1 MKHFPLPCAKATI
14 VIGMLQITPIELLQ
28 GRMLPKMVLVEMLF
42 QILKQEDQILLL
54 VKINNHQDAKILW
67 QLQIL
72 KMMEELIN
80 LMRQLKLKSS
90 KFL

>member
-1 MKHFPLPCAKATI
+1 
-14 VIGMLQITPIELLQ
+14 
-28 GRMLPKMVLVEMLF
+28 MLPKMVLVEMLF